1 MECNYLY
8 TQLKTQYT
16 VPKAYAF
23 LAIQPIVAVAVT
35 EVVDCPG
42 ATCCH
47 DFPSHFREMKK
58 TRRAGSRFQNYN
70 IKENDCHF

>member
-47 DFPSHFREMKK
+47 DFSSHFPSDEEHKK
-58 TRRAGSRFQNYN
+58 SRIQNYN